1 MTSLL
6 NAIGLPGEEDSQKL
20 LSPYINDLILR
31 VAKVGGLHK
40 GVFGK
45 RTATG
50 KSPREEIL
58 EFVELAWNEFMF
70 RSEPVPPS
78 HEISIDNLIDYAIQ
92 QRMSNL
98 GDMHSSVIADLESGM
113 TLKDLLYQ
121 METTQ
126 MDLIK
131 KIQTSFDQHKQF
143 MVKTHVDWFKTKQS
157 FPINTSNKKSEFCPN
172 YQRYINDQTALMGF
186 FKILADASREY
197 PLTKGTFWNY
207 FYLLPDAEK
216 KEEARSLTPPP
227 ESEDEIDSGRG
238 SLDDGGNEEE
248 EKEKREENE
257 KEALLIIK
265 VNKKTLCTRVVSIS
279 KPSCLSSSSSA
290 LSLGRRRRRLPRV
303 WGANISFRAV

>member
-20 LSPYINDLILR
+20 LSPYINDLILS

-186 FKILADASREY
+186 FKILADASHEY

-265 VNKKTLCTRVVSIS
+265 VNKKNFMYPGRVHFQAVLFVVVVGVVVR
-279 KPSCLSSSSSA
+279 PTSA
-290 LSLGRRRRRLPRV
+290 TSAQSLGGQYFV
-303 WGANISFRAV
+303 

>member
-157 FPINTSNKKSEFCPN
+157 FPISSNKKSEFCPN

-265 VNKKTLCTRVVSIS
+265 VNKKTLCTRVVFIS
-279 KPSCLSSSSSA
+279 MASCLSSSSPTSA
-290 LSLGRRRRRLPRV
+290 
-303 WGANISFRAV
+303 

>member
-20 LSPYINDLILR
+20 LSPYINDLILS

-157 FPINTSNKKSEFCPN
+157 FPISSNKKSEFCPN

-238 SLDDGGNEEE
+238 SLDDGGNEKE

-265 VNKKTLCTRVVSIS
+265 VNKKNFMYPGCVHGQTLLFVVIVVGVVVR
-279 KPSCLSSSSSA
+279 PTSA
-290 LSLGRRRRRLPRV
+290 TSAQGLG
-303 WGANISFRAV
+303 GHHFI

>member
-157 FPINTSNKKSEFCPN
+157 FPISSNKKSEFCPN

-265 VNKKTLCTRVVSIS
+265 VNKKQLYVPGSCPF
-279 KPSCLSSSSSA
+279 PSLLVC
-290 LSLGRRRRRLPRV
+290 RRRRRCR
-303 WGANISFRAV
+303 